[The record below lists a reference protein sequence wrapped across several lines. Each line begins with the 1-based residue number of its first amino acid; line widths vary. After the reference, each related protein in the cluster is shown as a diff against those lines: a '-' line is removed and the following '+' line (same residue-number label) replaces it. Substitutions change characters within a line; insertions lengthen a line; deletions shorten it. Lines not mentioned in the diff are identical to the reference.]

1 MNRLMDISQN
11 VFDQYLHNTF
21 AELPLLVLLSKSSV
35 TCYESTAVGPN

>member
-21 AELPLLVLLSKSSV
+21 PELPLLVLLSKSSV